1 MLALFGAPPP
11 QATQTLPR
19 LSLCLHACAETV
31 SASGDF
37 PLPLLSLSSPGTSTR
52 SAASGSE
59 AAATVAAATT
69 AAAECAGG
77 RGVDGGAAAG
87 RWKLI
92 IIKKMSKEFPLW
104 RAAARR
110 AKVDNETS
118 K

>member
-52 SAASGSE
+52 SAASGI
-59 AAATVAAATT
+59 
-69 AAAECAGG
+69 GG
-77 RGVDGGAAAG
+77 GGDGGG
-87 RWKLI
+87 GG
-92 IIKKMSKEFPLW
+92 
-104 RAAARR
+104 
-110 AKVDNETS
+110 DDDDDDGG
-118 K
+118 